1 MQRSSLLH
9 RKHFPN
15 RPTNPRT
22 QKQRGTSNMKIN
34 TETQRNAL
42 RRIMQMLSI
51 KDMNRKTVVKKL
63 TSQVT
68 VQIDNE
74 RTSRPRI
81 YKRTS
86 DASEFVKNIVKSD
99 KIPVQKTGEKLTL
112 THLQKIKSGG
122 IRV

>member
-1 MQRSSLLH
+1 MEI
-9 RKHFPN
+9 
-15 RPTNPRT
+15 TT
-22 QKQRGTSNMKIN
+22 D
-34 TETQRNAL
+34 TQRNAL

-51 KDMNRKTVVKKL
+51 KDMDRKTVVAKL

-68 VQIDNE
+68 VQIDKE

-86 DASEFVKNIVKSD
+86 DASEFVKNIVDSNKFP
-99 KIPVQKTGEKLTL
+99 IQKNGEKLTR
-112 THLQKIKSGG
+112 TDLQKTKSGG

>member
-1 MQRSSLLH
+1 
-9 RKHFPN
+9 
-15 RPTNPRT
+15 
-22 QKQRGTSNMKIN
+22 
-34 TETQRNAL
+34 
-42 RRIMQMLSI
+42 MLSI

-86 DASEFVKNIVKSD
+86 DASDFVKNIVKSD
-99 KIPVQKTGEKLTL
+99 KIPVQKTGEKLTR
-112 THLQKIKSGG
+112 TDLQKIKSGG